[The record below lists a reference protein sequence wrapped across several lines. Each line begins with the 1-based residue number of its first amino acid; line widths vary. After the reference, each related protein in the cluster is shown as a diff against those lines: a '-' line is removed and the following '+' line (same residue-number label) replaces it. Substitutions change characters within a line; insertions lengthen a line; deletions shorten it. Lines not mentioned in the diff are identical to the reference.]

1 MFYLPPG
8 SMMQLYDGR
17 VLHKDH
23 KTNMWKDNMGV
34 PITEQQL
41 HFMMSF
47 PSFSDDPSG
56 GGDSPVVAEAPAEA
70 PPEPPEPPAN
80 LFDTALSNIV
90 ITDNTSEVRTN
101 TVIFNTSE
109 GLSDITAVF
118 SEGLYNLGCEFN
130 AYVNGVLQTTI
141 FLDSRPPNSPGD
153 VPGDPNPVFACSD
166 GDQVQFGVISPN
178 SLALSFD
185 VTIQKHPPSGPV
197 VVLDTFNVTAAFN
210 S

>member
-8 SMMQLYDGR
+8 SMMQLMDGR
-17 VLHKDH
+17 VLHKDQ
-23 KTNMWKDNMGV
+23 KTNLWHDNMGV

-56 GGDSPVVAEAPAEA
+56 GGDSPVASAPAEA
-70 PPEPPEPPAN
+70 PPTN
-80 LFDTALSNIV
+80 LFDPALSNIV

-109 GLSDITAVF
+109 GLADICAVF
-118 SEGLYNLGCEFN
+118 SDGLYNIGCEFN

-141 FLDSRPPNSPGD
+141 FLDSRPPNGQGD
-153 VPGDPNPVFACSD
+153 VPGDPNSVFACSD

-178 SLALSFD
+178 ALNLLFD
-185 VTIQKHPPSGPV
+185 VTIQKHPNSGPV
-197 VVLDTFNVTAAFN
+197 VVLDTFNVVASFN